1 MYCYRYKQL
10 NNFVRCFY
18 RMCHPCP
25 RWTSS
30 RPFLPPSYRR
40 VSPRCPSSR
49 GVRVSSSRESRSISW
64 SRLREEQPAS
74 PKDGSLS
81 SLCYI
86 WLVQIIFSILLLSGC
101 CNIILLVLKQHIK
114 SGCNY
119 FKNFF
124 CYATCSIVVLYLYWN
139 ILNYLTYCMFL
150 VYA

>member
-1 MYCYRYKQL
+1 MVFFLLLINVMILSYVFIDLWYYHMCLLIWTVFSGERCGPWACCFFIAMLIKCNYKFYNEYMYCYRYKQL
-10 NNFVRCFY
+10 NNFVQCFC

-49 GVRVSSSRESRSISW
+49 GVQVSSSRESRSISW

-74 PKDGSLS
+74 RKDESLS

-86 WLVQIIFSILLLSGC
+86 
-101 CNIILLVLKQHIK
+101 
-114 SGCNY
+114 
-119 FKNFF
+119 
-124 CYATCSIVVLYLYWN
+124 
-139 ILNYLTYCMFL
+139 
-150 VYA
+150 

>member
-1 MYCYRYKQL
+1 MATDINSWIYT
-10 NNFVRCFY
+10 NFVQCFC

-40 VSPRCPSSR
+40 VSPRCPSFR

-74 PKDGSLS
+74 PKDRSLS

-86 WLVQIIFSILLLSGC
+86 WLVQILFSIFFC
-101 CNIILLVLKQHIK
+101 YPDVIILLFCWSYNHTLCLVVIILEKK
-114 SGCNY
+114 NLLCNR
-119 FKNFF
+119 
-124 CYATCSIVVLYLYWN
+124 SIVVL
-139 ILNYLTYCMFL
+139 MSFL
-150 VYA
+150 FFFETSNN

>member
-1 MYCYRYKQL
+1 MFIFFPGMNNLLLDSFFFIAMLIKSNYKFYNEYMYCYRYKQV
-10 NNFVRCFY
+10 NNFVQCFY

-49 GVRVSSSRESRSISW
+49 GVPVSSSQGSRSISW

-86 WLVQIIFSILLLSGC
+86 WLVQILFSILLLSDV
-101 CNIILLVLKQHIK
+101 IIMLFCWSYNDTLCLVVI
-114 SGCNY
+114 
-119 FKNFF
+119 
-124 CYATCSIVVLYLYWN
+124 I
-139 ILNYLTYCMFL
+139 
-150 VYA
+150 